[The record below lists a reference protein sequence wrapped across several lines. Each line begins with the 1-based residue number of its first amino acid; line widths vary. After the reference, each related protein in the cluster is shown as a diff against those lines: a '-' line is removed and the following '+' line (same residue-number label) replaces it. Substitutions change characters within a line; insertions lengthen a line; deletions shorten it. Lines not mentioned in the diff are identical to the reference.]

1 MEAHHIAHRLAAT
14 SAQGRTVTEGPPGRG
29 SLLILSPW
37 PSLFSMGRGG
47 TPIGADVVEAL
58 LAAGYTLDFVAPENP
73 VWNWMPDHERLR
85 VHRFRDPPLL
95 VPGYLGN
102 WVTLLLRTVRLTLKS
117 LGVAR
122 DHGRPELVY
131 AFSSHA
137 IPAGACCG
145 KLFRRPTIGV
155 LFGTFLYPYL
165 GRRVELL
172 RRLDEVLAFKAPLDR
187 LVILNDGTRGDEVAR
202 ALAVPE
208 DRTSFW
214 MHGLDLDACSAAME
228 ADVRAELDLP
238 ERPLVVSTS
247 RLVGWKHVE
256 RILRAAPMVLMKCPD
271 AEFVFSGDGP
281 EREALEGLARKL
293 SIDHAVR
300 FLGALDRD
308 VNLRLIASADVFCAL
323 YDFSCVGVALLEAL
337 GCGVPAV
344 VADTGA
350 TRDFVEDGM
359 NGFVVPPDDDSATA
373 VAIGR
378 LLADGE
384 LRARLGREARLRAE
398 KSFLR
403 PEERSDLELQMIADL
418 TAIDRRTG

>member
-1 MEAHHIAHRLAAT
+1 
-14 SAQGRTVTEGPPGRG
+14 VTESPPGHG

-37 PSLFSMGRGG
+37 PSLYSMGRGG
-47 TPIGADVVEAL
+47 TPVGADLVEAL
-58 LAAGYTLDFVAPENP
+58 LAAGYTLDFVAPENR

-85 VHRFRDPPLL
+85 VHRFRDPSSL
-95 VPGYLGN
+95 VPGYLGQ

-117 LGVAR
+117 LQVAR
-122 DHGRPELVY
+122 VHGRPGLVY

-137 IPAGACCG
+137 IPATVCCG
-145 KLFRRPTIGV
+145 MLFRRPTIGA

-165 GRRVELL
+165 GRRLELL
-172 RRLDEVLAFKAPLDR
+172 RRLDEVLAFKSPLDR
-187 LVILNDGTRGDEVAR
+187 LVILNDGTCGDEVAR
-202 ALAVPE
+202 ALRVPQE
-208 DRTSFW
+208 RIRFW
-214 MHGLDLDACSAAME
+214 MHGLDLDACSAAMD
-228 ADVRAELDLP
+228 ASARSELGIS

-256 RILRAAPMVLMKCPD
+256 RILHAAPTVLMERPD

-281 EREALEGLARKL
+281 EREALEDLARKL

-350 TRDFVEDGM
+350 TRDFVEDGI
-359 NGFVVPPDDDSATA
+359 NGFIVPPDDPSATA
-373 VAIGR
+373 AAIGR
-378 LLADGE
+378 LLADSE
-384 LRARLGREARLRAE
+384 LRARLGGQARRRAE
-398 KSFLR
+398 ERFLR
-403 PEERSDLELQMIADL
+403 PEERSALELETIADL
-418 TAIDRRTG
+418 TGVGERTG

>member
-1 MEAHHIAHRLAAT
+1 M
-14 SAQGRTVTEGPPGRG
+14 TESPPGDG

-47 TPIGADVVEAL
+47 TPIGAELVEAL
-58 LAAGYTLDFVAPENP
+58 LAAGYTIDFVAPENR

-85 VHRFRDPPLL
+85 VHRFRDPSSL
-95 VPGYLGN
+95 VPGYLGQ
-102 WVTLLLRTVRLTLKS
+102 WVTWLLRTVRLILTS

-122 DHGRPELVY
+122 GHGRPRLVY
-131 AFSSHA
+131 AFSSLA
-137 IPAGACCG
+137 IPAGVCCG
-145 KLFRRPTIGV
+145 MLFRRPTMGA
-155 LFGTFLYPYL
+155 LFGTFLYPHL
-165 GRRVELL
+165 GRPLELL

-202 ALAVPE
+202 ALRVPE
-208 DRTSFW
+208 ERVRFW
-214 MHGLDLDACSAAME
+214 MHGLDLDACSAAMD
-228 ADVRAELDLP
+228 AGAPPELGIQ

-256 RILRAAPMVLMKCPD
+256 RILRAAPTVLMEHPE
-271 AEFVFSGDGP
+271 AEFAVSGDGP
-281 EREALEGLARKL
+281 EREALEDLAREL
-293 SIDHAVR
+293 SIEHAVR
-300 FLGALDRD
+300 FLGPLDRD

-350 TRDFVEDGM
+350 TRDFVEDGV
-359 NGFVVPPDDDSATA
+359 NGFVVPPDDSDATA
-373 VAIGR
+373 AAICR

-398 KSFLR
+398 ERFLR
-403 PEERSDLELQMIADL
+403 PEERRALALRTIAELVGV
-418 TAIDRRTG
+418 DRRAR